1 MLLSVVTYRNCFP
14 HFTFLSEAKL
24 TLHTLA
30 APNGSKM
37 YPSVFFLLLVFFFL
51 QSKTFSECEGN
62 EIHRL
67 ANFFFVGDDV
77 DLVHFISGVCA
88 ALSKCLTLEL
98 IRPIRNCFVFRSRR
112 SIYHF

>member
-1 MLLSVVTYRNCFP
+1 MVARCIRQ
-14 HFTFLSEAKL
+14 
-24 TLHTLA
+24 
-30 APNGSKM
+30 
-37 YPSVFFLLLVFFFL
+37 FFFCCWCFFFT
-51 QSKTFSECEGN
+51 QSKKCSECEGN

-88 ALSKCLTLEL
+88 ALSKCLSLEL